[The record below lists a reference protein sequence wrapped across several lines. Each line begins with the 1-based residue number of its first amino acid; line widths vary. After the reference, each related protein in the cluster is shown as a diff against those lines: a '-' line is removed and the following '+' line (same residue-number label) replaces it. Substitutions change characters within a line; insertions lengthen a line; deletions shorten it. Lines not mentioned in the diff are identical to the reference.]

1 MKRKVSP
8 AAHAGILLLVSLL
21 FAPLL
26 AVAASAPAPLTPK
39 GVIEGHYIVVLRPD
53 VHDPGAVA
61 RDLARQHG
69 FEAGFVYAHALK
81 GFSAALSPRSADALR
96 RNPLVDFI
104 EADQMVRI
112 MSQSVPT
119 GIRRVFAM
127 DNPGLEIDGV
137 DDWRV
142 DADVAVL
149 DTGIDAT
156 HPDLHVVTSVDCS
169 GGSPWAGSCKSGGD
183 DGNGHGTH
191 VAGTIAAI
199 DNGIGVV
206 GVAPGARLWSVKV
219 LRNDGSGYMSWI
231 IAGID
236 WVTARAHTVRVA
248 NMSLG
253 CECTSQALDQAITNS
268 VKAGV
273 SYVVSAGNSA
283 KDAETF
289 SPARHPDV
297 ITVSALADFDGLPGG
312 EGASTCRQDTD
323 DTLANFSNF
332 GRLIDIAA
340 PGVCI
345 LSTWPGAAYRTLSGT
360 SMAAPHAAGAAAI
373 LVASGIANP
382 EQVRAELT
390 QAGNLDW
397 VDTSGDGHHE
407 PLLDVG
413 DGNLFAP
420 VMVAGTAAPPG
431 EAVASVSIHS
441 PANGTSFLV
450 GDNILF
456 EGAADDGEG
465 GDLSLSLRWTSSIDG
480 EIGTG
485 ASFTAQLAAGEHTIT
500 AQIEEPAASASVV
513 ITVSEAGTG
522 ALLVESISYQTSGGR
537 NSDRHLTVTVAIAD
551 ADGPAGGVSVEVV
564 VANTTTG
571 ASWQGTST
579 TDSNGNASYS
589 INNHP
594 AGCYETKI
602 VTLNGEDPGAY
613 EDADPGYCK

>member
-1 MKRKVSP
+1 MKRKISP
-8 AAHAGILLLVSLL
+8 AAHTGILLILVSLL
-21 FAPLL
+21 FASLL
-26 AVAASAPAPLTPK
+26 AAAASASTPLTPQ

-69 FEAGFVYAHALK
+69 FEVGFVYAHALK
-81 GFSAALSPRSADALR
+81 GFSAALSPKSAEALR

-127 DNPGLEIDGV
+127 DNPGLGIDGV
-137 DDWRV
+137 DDLRV

-156 HPDLHVVTSVDCS
+156 HPDLHVVASVDCS
-169 GGSPWAGSCKSGGD
+169 GGSPLVGSCKSGGD

-199 DNGIGVV
+199 DNGLGVV

-236 WVTARAHTVRVA
+236 WVTARAHTIRVA

-253 CECTSQALDQAITNS
+253 CECTSQALDQSITNS

-273 SYVVSAGNSA
+273 TYAVSAGNSA
-283 KDAETF
+283 KDAASF

-312 EGASTCRQDTD
+312 GGAPTCRQDTD

-332 GRLIDIAA
+332 GQLIDIAA

-373 LVASGIANP
+373 LVASGVTNP
-382 EQVRAELT
+382 DQVRAGLT
-390 QAGNLDW
+390 QAGNFDW
-397 VDTSGDGHHE
+397 VDTSGDGYKE

-413 DGNLFAP
+413 DGNQFAP

-431 EAVASVSIHS
+431 DALASVSIHS
-441 PANGTSFLV
+441 PANGASFLV
-450 GDNILF
+450 GDNISF
-456 EGAADDGEG
+456 QGEADDGEG
-465 GDLSLSLRWTSSIDG
+465 GDLSLSLRWTSSING

-485 ASFTAQLAAGEHTIT
+485 ASFTAQLNAGEHTIT
-500 AQIEEPAASASVV
+500 ARIEEPAASASVV
-513 ITVSEAGTG
+513 ISVREAGIG
-522 ALLVESISYQTSGGR
+522 VLLVESISYQTSGGR
-537 NSDRHLTVTVAIAD
+537 TSDRHLTVTVAIVD
-551 ADGPAGGVSVEVV
+551 ADGRPAGGVSVEVV
-564 VANTTTG
+564 VANKDTG
-571 ASWQGTST
+571 DSWQGTST
-579 TDSNGNASYS
+579 TDSNGNASFS

-594 AGCYETKI
+594 TGCYKTE
-602 VTLNGEDPGAY
+602 VVALNGEAPGAY
-613 EDADPGYCK
+613 ADPGYCK

>member
-1 MKRKVSP
+1 MKRKISP

-21 FAPLL
+21 FASLL
-26 AVAASAPAPLTPK
+26 ASAASASTPLTPQ

-69 FEAGFVYAHALK
+69 FEVGFVYAHALK
-81 GFSAALSPRSADALR
+81 GFSAALSPKSAEALR

-127 DNPGLEIDGV
+127 DNPGLGIDGV

-149 DTGIDAT
+149 DTGIDAA
-156 HPDLHVVTSVDCS
+156 HPDLHVVASVDCS
-169 GGSPWAGSCKSGGD
+169 GGSPLVASCKSGGD

-199 DNGIGVV
+199 DNGLGVV

-236 WVTARAHTVRVA
+236 WVTARADTIRVA

-273 SYVVSAGNSA
+273 SYAVSAGNSA
-283 KDAETF
+283 KDAASF
-289 SPARHPDV
+289 SPASHPDV

-312 EGASTCRQDTD
+312 TSAPTCREDTD

-332 GRLIDIAA
+332 GQLIDIAA

-345 LSTWPGAAYRTLSGT
+345 LSTWPGEAYRTLSGT

-373 LVASGIANP
+373 LVASGITNP
-382 EQVRAELT
+382 EQVRAGLT
-390 QAGNLDW
+390 QAGNFDW
-397 VDTSGDGHHE
+397 VDTSGDGYHE

-420 VMVAGTAAPPG
+420 VMVAGTAAQPG

-441 PANGTSFLV
+441 PANGASFLV

-485 ASFTAQLAAGEHTIT
+485 ASFTAQLGAGEHTIT
-500 AQIEEPAASASVV
+500 ALIEEPAASASVV
-513 ITVSEAGTG
+513 ITVHEAGTG

-537 NSDRHLTVTVAIAD
+537 NNDRHLTVTVAIAD
-551 ADGPAGGVSVEVV
+551 ADGHPAAGVSVEVV

-579 TDSNGNASYS
+579 TDSNGNASFS

-594 AGCYETKI
+594 AGCYETD
-602 VTLNGEDPGAY
+602 VVALNGEPPGAY
-613 EDADPGYCK
+613 ADPGYCK